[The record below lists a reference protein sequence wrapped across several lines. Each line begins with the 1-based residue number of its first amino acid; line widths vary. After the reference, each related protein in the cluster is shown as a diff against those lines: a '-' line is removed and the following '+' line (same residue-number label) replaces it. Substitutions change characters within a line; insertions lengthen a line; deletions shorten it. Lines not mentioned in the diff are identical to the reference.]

1 MSKHMKRYFNYVKG
15 MSLIETLFASAAL
28 SVVVVTG
35 LTVAS
40 DTIKSKA
47 KGDARVAM
55 LSENVASIEKARH
68 DRYAD
73 GEDFDFADA
82 NTDLGRAIDRQRLL
96 DADKGKLNA
105 LKATYEQDGAKL
117 YIKTSGDYAILDGAN
132 KIALKTAI
140 AGDNEALSVFMG
152 TPDDSI
158 PECTTSIFS
167 GGGKGK
173 SKSKSWGSKGKKAD
187 LAIKGT
193 NMACPSAGAFT
204 ATVST
209 SFCSFGFSKSGKSP
223 NAKCKDEEIFADTTA
238 VVTLDPTDQYCTGDG
253 TASSGM
259 CSVSFNLTAADYKQT
274 FYIQLTDDP
283 SKCTF
288 APTWGKPSGQSKGV
302 KSKDC
307 GGGSSSSSSS
317 SS

>member
-1 MSKHMKRYFNYVKG
+1 MSKHMKRYLKYIRG
-15 MSLIETLFASAAL
+15 MSLIETAFASAAL

-40 DTIKSKA
+40 DTIKSRA

-68 DRYAD
+68 DMYAD
-73 GEDFDFADA
+73 GDNFNITTA
-82 NTDLGRAIDRQRLL
+82 NNEAGRTVDRQRLL
-96 DADKGKLNA
+96 DTDKDKLAA

-140 AGDNEALSVFMG
+140 AGNNEALSIFMG
-152 TPDDSI
+152 TPDNSI
-158 PECTTSIFS
+158 PKCTTSIFS
-167 GGGKGK
+167 GSGK
-173 SKSKSWGSKGKKAD
+173 SKSKSKSKSWRSKGENAELK
-187 LAIKGT
+187 IKGT
-193 NMACPSAGAFT
+193 NMACPSSGAFT
-204 ATVST
+204 ASVST
-209 SFCSFGFSKSGKSP
+209 SFCTFGFSKSGKSP
-223 NAKCKDEEIFADTTA
+223 NAKCKDDKIFENTTA
-238 VVTLDPTDQYCTGDG
+238 VVTLNPTDQYCTGDG

-288 APTWGKPSGQSKGV
+288 APTWDKPSGASKMGVGSKGC
-302 KSKDC
+302 K
-307 GGGSSSSSSS
+307 
-317 SS
+317 

>member
-1 MSKHMKRYFNYVKG
+1 MSKHMKRYLKYIRG
-15 MSLIETLFASAAL
+15 MSLIETAFASAAL

-40 DTIKSKA
+40 DTIKSRA

-68 DRYAD
+68 DWYAAGD
-73 GEDFDFADA
+73 KFDAA
-82 NTDLGRAIDRQRLL
+82 NDSVRTLDRQRLL
-96 DADKGKLNA
+96 DADKDKLTA

-140 AGDNEALSVFMG
+140 AGNNEALSIFRG
-152 TPDDSI
+152 TPDNSI
-158 PECTTSIFS
+158 PKCTTSIFS
-167 GGGKGK
+167 GSGKGKSKGKGKGK
-173 SKSKSWGSKGKKAD
+173 SKSWTSKGKKAE
-187 LAIKGT
+187 LKIKGT
-193 NMACPSAGAFT
+193 NMACPTSGAFT
-204 ATVST
+204 ASVST
-209 SFCSFGFSKSGKSP
+209 SFCTFGFSKSGESP
-223 NAKCKDEEIFADTTA
+223 NAKCKDDEIFENTTA

-259 CSVSFNLTAADYKQT
+259 CSVSFNLTAADYQQT
-274 FYIQLTDDP
+274 FYIQLTDDA

-288 APTWGKPSGQSKGV
+288 APTWDEPSRASKMGVSSKG
-302 KSKDC
+302 C
-307 GGGSSSSSSS
+307 E
-317 SS
+317 

>member
-1 MSKHMKRYFNYVKG
+1 MSKHMKQYFNYVKG

-68 DRYAD
+68 DVYAD
-73 GEDFDFADA
+73 GETFNLTTA
-82 NTDLGRAIDRQRLL
+82 NDGEGRTIDRQRLL
-96 DADKGKLNA
+96 DADKEKLKA

-140 AGDNEALSVFMG
+140 AGNNEALSVFMG

-158 PECTTSIFS
+158 PECMTSIFS

-238 VVTLDPTDQYCTGDG
+238 VVTLDPTKQYCTGDG

-259 CSVSFNLTAADYKQT
+259 CSVSFNLTAADYQQT

-288 APTWGKPSGQSKGV
+288 APTWDKPSGQSKGV

-307 GGGSSSSSSS
+307 GGGGSSSSS
-317 SS
+317 